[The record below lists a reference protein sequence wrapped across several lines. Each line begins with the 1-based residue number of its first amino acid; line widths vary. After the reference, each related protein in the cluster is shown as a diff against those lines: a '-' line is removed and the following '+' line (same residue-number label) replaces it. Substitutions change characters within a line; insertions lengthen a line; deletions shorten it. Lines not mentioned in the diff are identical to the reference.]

1 MGRTGRA
8 VCTALVA
15 MLLAGCETT
24 AKIDTSGA
32 AHDIAA
38 GVSGIDQRIDLAK
51 TQYAAENYGMAERN
65 FRLAVES
72 APQHPVAWLGLAA
85 AYDRLGRFD
94 LADRAYAELYRLEGR
109 KASILNNHGYSYVL
123 RGDLSKARKLI
134 GEARA
139 QVPGNPVIEANWV
152 LVSGA

>member
-1 MGRTGRA
+1 MGKTGRVLAAALMA
-8 VCTALVA
+8 VA
-15 MLLAGCETT
+15 LAGCETT
-24 AKIDTSGA
+24 TKIDTTGTA
-32 AHDIAA
+32 FDAAA
-38 GVSGIDQRIDLAK
+38 GTSAIDQRIDLAK
-51 TQYAAENYGMAERN
+51 TQYAAENFGSAERN
-65 FRLAVES
+65 FRLAVET

-109 KASILNNHGYSYVL
+109 KASILNNHGYSYML
-123 RGDLSKARKLI
+123 RGDLKKARDMI

-139 QVPGNPVIEANWV
+139 QVPGNPVVEANWL